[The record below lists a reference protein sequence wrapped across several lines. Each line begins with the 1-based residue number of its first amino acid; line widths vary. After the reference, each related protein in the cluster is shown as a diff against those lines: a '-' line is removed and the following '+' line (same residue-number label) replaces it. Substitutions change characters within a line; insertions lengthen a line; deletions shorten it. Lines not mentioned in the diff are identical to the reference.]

1 MSATAPP
8 VKCPRGPGREPHP
21 AAAARQEPGPPEAGR
36 QEPGPAE
43 AARRELVGRGDPEG
57 ACTVIQPVGS
67 DLMSEL
73 RELWRYRE
81 LLGFLAWRDLR
92 VRYRQTLLGAAWAL
106 FEPLVSVVL
115 FTLVFHNLAGL
126 SAGSVPY
133 PLHCYA
139 GVAVWTFFGRALRST
154 TVSLVAN
161 ANLVTKAYFPRLILP
176 LSGQLATL
184 VDLACALLMYAGLVL
199 YYGVTPSAAVFTVPL
214 WVALAGLSALGV
226 GLVLAAINVRFRD
239 VSQAVPFLVQMWMLA
254 TPVAYPL
261 ATIPAVWRPLYGLNP
276 MVGAVEG
283 MRWALL
289 PGYHLDTY
297 YLIPSVT
304 LGLTALLVGSVWF
317 RGAQRRFADIV

>member
-1 MSATAPP
+1 M
-8 VKCPRGPGREPHP
+8 
-21 AAAARQEPGPPEAGR
+21 
-36 QEPGPAE
+36 
-43 AARRELVGRGDPEG
+43 
-57 ACTVIQPVGS
+57 IQPVGS